1 MNQEA
6 AVTSTATQYA
16 VIESG
21 IVVNIVMW
29 DGASD
34 WAPPDGSE
42 EVKIPAGTIA
52 GIGYTYA
59 AGVFT
64 APAAISAN

>member
-1 MNQEA
+1 MNQ
-6 AVTSTATQYA
+6 VTVTATPYA
-16 VIESG
+16 IVESG
-21 IVVNIVMW
+21 IVVNIAVW
-29 DGASD
+29 DGEGY

-42 EVKIPAGTIA
+42 AVKIPAGTIA